1 MSGKNYHWNYKNTIF
16 RSERDEW
23 ILFAGETGS
32 FLKVSEDLKDELCAF
47 EKNKDFIA
55 DDILATLLKIE
66 AISEKSDEKLNSLH
80 EFRRMRIQTSK
91 PLTFLI
97 DSDCLCSKDCGSII
111 ESFISFC
118 KQKNNRTIFIKY
130 YGEKTGFSIEKI
142 EKITKFLKRQN
153 ILAIQSLY
161 SYALEITSST
171 LDKLVKNNFNE
182 ITFILTGE
190 NMENPQR
197 KQKIFD
203 NIEITFDYL
212 NTKGIKINL
221 PVLVEISNKNKK
233 DFLSIRNYFEK
244 RYGDFF
250 KIDYTFS
257 ENIFGSPEELE
268 LRFINRQQLKKI
280 YFLDKEMN
288 ISGRNLLKNISK
300 EYFSDSQ
307 YLNYYVLGKYGL
319 LYKNWHDRNNPKK
332 SVYDLLNRKSINFG
346 VEYSYILGREE
357 HLKKS
362 VFYHIW
368 EKCNIEEILR
378 LLLELA
384 ENKMLEYEI

>member
-1 MSGKNYHWNYKNTIF
+1 MNCKNYHWNRKNIVF

-23 ILFAGETGS
+23 ILFTGETGS
-32 FLKVSEDLKDELCAF
+32 FLKLSEDLKDELCAF

-91 PLTFLI
+91 PLIFLI

-221 PVLVEISNKNKK
+221 AVLIEISDKNKK
-233 DFLSIRNYFEK
+233 DFVFIRNYFEK

-268 LRFINRQQLKKI
+268 LRFINWQQLKEI

-288 ISGRNLLKNISK
+288 IYGRNLLQNFSQ

-307 YLNYYVLGKYGL
+307 YLNYYVLGKDGF
-319 LYKNWHDRNNPKK
+319 LYKNWHDRNNLEK
-332 SVYDLLNRKSINFG
+332 SVYDLLNRKSINFD
-346 VEYSYILGREE
+346 VEHLYISGSEE
-357 HLKKS
+357 HLRDS
-362 VFYHIW
+362 VFYHIG
-368 EKCNIEEILR
+368 EKANIEEILR